1 VKRAESLLAAIA
13 GMLAAARR
21 RHLDARSRAICP
33 VDDLEFTPLYSDG
46 HCPLCGWVPDGY
58 DYARPVLSG
67 YDRHWG
73 ALGAIAA
80 LSVAMLL
87 VVVFVLSNT

>member
-1 VKRAESLLAAIA
+1 MRHVGAAPPAIA
-13 GMLAAARR
+13 GALAAMRR
-21 RHLDARSRAICP
+21 RYADARARAVCP
-33 VDDLEFTPLYSDG
+33 VDNLEFTPLYTDG
-46 HCPLCGWVPDGY
+46 HCPLCGWVPEGY
-58 DYARPVLSG
+58 HHTHPALSR

-80 LSVAMLL
+80 LSVVMLL

>member
-1 VKRAESLLAAIA
+1 MRRAGPVPPAIARSLAA
-13 GMLAAARR
+13 MRR
-21 RHLDARSRAICP
+21 RHADARARAVCP
-33 VDDLEFTPLYSDG
+33 VDNLEFTPLYTDG
-46 HCPLCGWVPDGY
+46 HCPLCGWVPEGY
-58 DYARPVLSG
+58 RYTRPTLSR

-73 ALGAIAA
+73 ALGAIGA